1 MSIAWSLLNIS
12 PEGPHLK
19 ALKHYFCDSPWGKK
33 SQNTQA
39 LLTEPNRSPDLR
51 ATDQIDHVCLESKAV
66 STEDSSIAK
75 GTEAGPL
82 SSVFRVEGAI
92 SSLMVAPSP
101 SWLTKAQSDFIK
113 CPTLLAA
120 IQPHRP
126 SGMPVCS
133 TWSPLVTSFP
143 RRKYKVKPDCPKNFG
158 TSGRVKC

>member
-12 PEGPHLK
+12 PEGPHLE
-19 ALKHYFCDSPWGKK
+19 ALKPSFCDSPGEKK

-51 ATDQIDHVCLESKAV
+51 ATEQIDHVCLESKAV

-75 GTEAGPL
+75 GREPGPL

-113 CPTLLAA
+113 CPTLLTRSY
-120 IQPHRP
+120 PP
-126 SGMPVCS
+126 SPPTRDACV
-133 TWSPLVTSFP
+133 PYLVTTC
-143 RRKYKVKPDCPKNFG
+143 DLIPKKEEQ
-158 TSGRVKC
+158 SKARLP